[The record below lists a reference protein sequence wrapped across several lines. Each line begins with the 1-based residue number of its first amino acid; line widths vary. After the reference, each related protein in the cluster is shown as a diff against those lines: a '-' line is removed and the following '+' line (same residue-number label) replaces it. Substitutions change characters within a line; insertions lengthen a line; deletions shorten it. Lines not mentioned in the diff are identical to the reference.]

1 MKKSKLLLINPWQT
15 YPKDL
20 ESEYQSFFPYGLA
33 CIGAVGLKE
42 GFDTKIIDCLEDETR
57 TEIGSKVRFGKT
69 KEELIQAI
77 KRYKPD
83 IVGISSLFSM
93 FEADATEIAKLVKE
107 IDKDIIV
114 VLGGVT
120 ATLEEIYKPLLD
132 IGCYDIMCRGE
143 GEAIFSDLLK
153 NYNPTTKKIENLSQ
167 IDGIAYK
174 TDAEIITTPQR
185 DFICDLDSLP
195 MPAFELLNIDKML
208 SNRYYSRWR
217 NNPIGKR
224 VMPMF
229 TSRGCPYGCT
239 FCSVHS
245 QVGYRFRT
253 YSTDYVI
260 KVMKKCIQEYGITH
274 FHLEDDNLT
283 LNKER
288 AKEFFRE
295 LKKLNIT
302 WDTPNGVRADA
313 LDEEMLKLM
322 VESGLTSVSI
332 AAESGN
338 EHVRLNIIK
347 KMLKDS
353 SIINAVE
360 LCNKLDIPCIVFF
373 ILGFPQETLEQIKDT
388 IDFAKKLAKEYNTI
402 NTIYIANPLPGTELS
417 KEAVEKGYIKKK
429 LDCTDYF
436 EAIRINKNSIIETE
450 EFDKKKIFELLKA
463 ELDLTEFSVHNPSI
477 PMFWANQETAH
488 VRAKRAFPR
497 SSNRPYVWEWKE
509 NTK

>member
-1 MKKSKLLLINPWQT
+1 MKRNKLLLINPWQT

-20 ESEYQSFFPYGLA
+20 ESEYQSYFPYGLA
-33 CIGAVGLKE
+33 CIGAIGLKE
-42 GFDTKIIDCLEDETR
+42 GFNTKIVDCLEDETK
-57 TEIGSKVRFGKT
+57 TEIGNTVRFGKT
-69 KEELIQAI
+69 KEELREII
-77 KRYKPD
+77 TKFKPD

-93 FEADATEIAKLVKE
+93 FENDATEIAKLIKE
-107 IDKDIIV
+107 INDNIVV

-120 ATLEEIYKPLLD
+120 ATLEDIYKPLLE

-143 GEAIFSDLLK
+143 GEAIFADILR
-153 NYNPTTKKIENLSQ
+153 NYNQETKKIENLDQ
-167 IDGIAYK
+167 INGIAYK
-174 TDAEIITTPQR
+174 MDDEIISTPQR
-185 DFICDLDSLP
+185 EFICDLDSLP
-195 MPAFELLNIDKML
+195 VPAFELLNIEKMMN
-208 SNRYYSRWR
+208 NRYYSRWR

-229 TSRGCPYGCT
+229 TSRGCPYNCT

-253 YSTDYVI
+253 YSTEYVI
-260 KVMKKCIQEYGITH
+260 NVMRKCIYEYGITH

-322 VESGLTSVSI
+322 KDSGLTSISI

-338 EHVRLNIIK
+338 EHVRLNIIR

-353 SIINAVE
+353 SIIKSVE
-360 LCNKLDIPCIVFF
+360 MCDKLDIPCIVFF
-373 ILGFPQETLEQIKDT
+373 ILGFPRETMEQIKDT
-388 IDFAKKLAKEYNTI
+388 ITFAKKIAKKYNTI
-402 NTIYIANPLPGTELS
+402 NTMYIANPLPGTELS
-417 KEAVEKGYIKKK
+417 KEAEEKGYIKKK

-450 EFDKKKIFELLKA
+450 EFDKKKIFELLKS

-477 PMFWANQETAH
+477 PMFWANQEIACF
-488 VRAKRAFPR
+488 RAKRAFPR

-509 NTK
+509 IEK